1 MGTASTFPWRSPFRL
16 PQLSRCQALG
26 CTGPK
31 MSAQQPPPRPSF
43 CPWMPLLGSASGHP
57 GGRAPGAGH
66 RALSHSEDSVDHGD
80 GGRLYPEQGLGS
92 ATVLGSSNHRPQ
104 DGGRCNV
111 STWHTGWP
119 SPPPPAQPSAGPSA
133 LQLRAPVPPGVLLPS
148 VCSEQLGQCHG
159 RDPQYRQEAQEDTGG
174 LHPARVGL
182 LLPRREPHLEG
193 HAATVTERWG
203 AASPRLFSGV
213 GGAVQGPEASWG
225 LGVWGSGHCAL
236 QRASHRPEGLLQ
248 PDLLDAGGPCAP
260 PPPRSLLCKAGQHRP
275 PDFRHLF

>member
-1 MGTASTFPWRSPFRL
+1 MGVAGPSLCKGSPHVGHSRLCPCTTQVLQAQKGASVGEGFASSSPWGQPPLFLGGHPSGSLNSYGARPSAA
-16 PQLSRCQALG
+16 QALR
-26 CTGPK
+26 CLHSNP
-31 MSAQQPPPRPSF
+31 SPPRPSF

-66 RALSHSEDSVDHGD
+66 QALSHLEDSVDHGD

-148 VCSEQLGQCHG
+148 VCS
-159 RDPQYRQEAQEDTGG
+159 
-174 LHPARVGL
+174 
-182 LLPRREPHLEG
+182 
-193 HAATVTERWG
+193 
-203 AASPRLFSGV
+203 
-213 GGAVQGPEASWG
+213 
-225 LGVWGSGHCAL
+225 
-236 QRASHRPEGLLQ
+236 
-248 PDLLDAGGPCAP
+248 
-260 PPPRSLLCKAGQHRP
+260 
-275 PDFRHLF
+275 